1 MPDIAVFHPQLAHFV
16 IALTSVGV
24 VFRLAS
30 LIPRMRFLSLPA
42 TVILVAAALF
52 AYFGVKSGDL
62 AHEAVEGIPGITRAM
77 DEHRD
82 WGIRT
87 RNLFIGIAA
96 LEIISLAF
104 MAEKRRRIER
114 YIHYA
119 SALAG
124 LVGIAFI
131 YETGEHGGALVY
143 SYGAG
148 VGTRLGKPEDVERAL
163 VAGLYNAAWHARQT
177 GRKDEAARLFGE
189 IERMRPNEP
198 GVKLLIIESMI
209 KDRNDPNAALAALRG
224 FAAGEDRGLR
234 LRVGSLRVDAFQAA
248 GNKDSTMATINQ
260 LIQEF
265 PANQRLKRRAARLD
279 SIMK

>member
-1 MPDIAVFHPQLAHFV
+1 MPDIAVFHPQIAHFV
-16 IALTSVGV
+16 IALACTGV
-24 VFRLAS
+24 VFRLLS
-30 LIPRMRFLSLPA
+30 LISRLRFLSPAA
-42 TVILVAAALF
+42 TVLLVASAGF
-52 AYFGVKSGDL
+52 AFLGVKSGDL
-62 AHEAVEGIPGITRAM
+62 AHEYAEGIPGISQPM
-77 DEHRD
+77 DEHQE
-82 WGIRT
+82 WGERT

-96 LEIISLAF
+96 LELISLAF
-104 MAEKRRRIER
+104 MAEKRRHIQR

-124 LVGIAFI
+124 LIGIAFI
-131 YETGEHGGALVY
+131 YETGEHGGELVY

-148 VGTRLGKPEDVERAL
+148 VGTRSRKAEDVERVL
-163 VAGLYNAAWHARQT
+163 VAGLYNSAMQARQA
-177 GRKDEAARLFGE
+177 GRKEEAARLFSE

-198 GVKLLIIESMI
+198 GVKLMSIESMI
-209 KDRNDPNAALAALRG
+209 QDRNDPNGALAALRG

-234 LRVGSLRVDAFQAA
+234 LRVGLLRVDAFQAA

-265 PANQRLKRRAARLD
+265 PANQRLKRRATRLD

>member
-1 MPDIAVFHPQLAHFV
+1 MPDIAVFHPQFAHFV
-16 IALTSVGV
+16 IALTCLGV
-24 VFRLAS
+24 AFRLVS
-30 LIPRMRFLSLPA
+30 LIPRMRFLSLAA
-42 TVILVAAALF
+42 TVVLVTAAVL

-62 AHEAVEGIPGITRAM
+62 AHEAVEGIPGITRPM
-77 DEHRD
+77 EEHRE
-82 WGIRT
+82 WGVRT

-96 LEIISLAF
+96 LELISLAF
-104 MAEKRRRIER
+104 MSEKRRQIQR

-124 LVGIAFI
+124 LIGLAFI

-148 VGTRLGKPEDVERAL
+148 VGTRSGKPEDVERAL
-163 VAGLYNAAWHARQT
+163 VAGLYNSAMDARKA
-177 GRKDEAARLFGE
+177 GRKEEAARLFAE

-198 GVKLLIIESMI
+198 GVKLMTIESMI
-209 KDRNDPNAALAALRG
+209 RDKNDPNAALAALRG

-234 LRVGSLRVDAFQAA
+234 LRVGLLRVDAFQAA

-265 PANQRLKRRAARLD
+265 PANQRLKRRATRLD